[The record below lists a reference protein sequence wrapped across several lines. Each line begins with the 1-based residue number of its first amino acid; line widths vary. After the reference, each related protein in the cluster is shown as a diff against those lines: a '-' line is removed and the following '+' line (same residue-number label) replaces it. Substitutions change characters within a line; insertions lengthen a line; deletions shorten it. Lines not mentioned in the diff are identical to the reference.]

1 MNIRRQMIRWQLR
14 AGKITEAIYAASF
27 KHPPAVREFNRLGQ
41 GYPIGRIITYERRYH
56 PTKGWRTTRA

>member
-14 AGKITEAIYAASF
+14 AGKIKEAIYAASF
-27 KHPPAVREFNRLGQ
+27 KHPPAVREFNRIILGQ
-41 GYPIGRIITYERRYH
+41 GYPIGRTYERRYH